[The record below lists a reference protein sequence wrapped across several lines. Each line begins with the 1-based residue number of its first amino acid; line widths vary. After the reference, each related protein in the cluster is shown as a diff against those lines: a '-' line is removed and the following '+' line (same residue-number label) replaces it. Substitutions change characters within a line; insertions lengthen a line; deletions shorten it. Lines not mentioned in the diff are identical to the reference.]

1 MRPTTVVYFFL
12 GNPAFIALYAFGD
25 TVLLLF
31 GRLVPALRRLLML
44 A

>member
-1 MRPTTVVYFFL
+1 MMPTTVVYFFL
-12 GNPAFIALYAFGD
+12 GKPAFIAAYALGD
-25 TVLLLF
+25 TVLLLL